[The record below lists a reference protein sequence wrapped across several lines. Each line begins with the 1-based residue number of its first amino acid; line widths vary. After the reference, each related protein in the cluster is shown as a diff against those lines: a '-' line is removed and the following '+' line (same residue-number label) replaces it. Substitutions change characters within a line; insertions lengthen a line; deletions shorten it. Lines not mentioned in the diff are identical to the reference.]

1 MTAGAEGPGAES
13 VPETAGSGSASGMAT
28 PETVVDVAVIGA
40 GMGGGL
46 AAAALGH
53 AGLRVTLLESG
64 PAVPPVPPRH
74 RRLARLRA
82 LLADPRAGIVPG
94 RWPELLM
101 VSDPARPGR
110 RARPLPPVLGHG
122 AGGSSTL
129 YGAALTRLRA
139 GDFASDYRPAGQ
151 EEDVLRNDWP
161 FGPEVLAPWYDR
173 AEAVLGLVGQRDPAD
188 PQGAP
193 LPAPPPVCP

>member
-64 PAVPPVPPRH
+64 PALPPVPPPAPGAGPW
-74 RRLARLRA
+74 RRRVEHALRCGADPAAGRGFRLR
-82 LLADPRAGIVPG
+82 L
-94 RWPELLM
+94 
-101 VSDPARPGR
+101 PARR
-110 RARPLPPVLGHG
+110 T
-122 AGGSSTL
+122 GG
-129 YGAALTRLRA
+129 G
-139 GDFASDYRPAGQ
+139 
-151 EEDVLRNDWP
+151 
-161 FGPEVLAPWYDR
+161 
-173 AEAVLGLVGQRDPAD
+173 
-188 PQGAP
+188 
-193 LPAPPPVCP
+193 